1 MKKRKRREYSFRWA
15 IRLLLWSFAITI
27 VLTLLATNALS
38 GAGLITAILVLLIF
52 VALGVVFD
60 MLGVAAATASEKP
73 FHSMAANRVAG
84 APEGLRF
91 IRSADKVSSFCNDM
105 VGDICGI
112 VSGVCS
118 ATIVAVLTR
127 DFSVTLTV
135 TTLVVSGLLAGL
147 TVGAKALFKPV
158 AMRHNTQIILTV
170 GRVIYIFK
178 RKVK

>member
-1 MKKRKRREYSFRWA
+1 MKKRKKTSIRWA

-27 VLTLLATNALS
+27 VLTLFSTRALS
-38 GAGLITAILVLLIF
+38 GASLISAILILFIFIF
-52 VALGVVFD
+52 VGVVFD
-60 MLGVAAATASEKP
+60 MLGIAAATASEKP
-73 FHSMAANRVAG
+73 FHSMAANRVRG
-84 APEGLRF
+84 SVESLKF
-91 IRSADKVSSFCNDM
+91 ISNADRVSSFCNDM

-112 VSGVCS
+112 ISGIS
-118 ATIVAVLTR
+118 SMAIVTVFIN
-127 DFSVTLTV
+127 DFSTSVTV

-158 AMRHNTQIILTV
+158 AMRHNTNIILMV